1 MSDTSPRAV
10 FERLIDGISRRAWGE
25 LFELYA
31 ENAVVR
37 IPFGAPG
44 PTLIEGREALRERFT
59 SPDRPDLELT
69 AHNVVVHETADP
81 EVIIAE
87 FDYLGRVVATDHA
100 FEVSNIQVLRVRD
113 GLILSSRDYH
123 DHAAFGRAMA

>member
-10 FERLIDGISRRAWGE
+10 FERLIDGIGRRAWGE

-31 ENAVVR
+31 EDAVVR

-44 PTLIEGREALRERFT
+44 PTVLEGRAALRERFT
-59 SPDRPDLELT
+59 DPDRPALELT

-113 GLILSSRDYH
+113 GLIVSTKDYH
-123 DHAAFGRAMA
+123 DHAALARAFS